1 MDIYITKGLKIF
13 SILLLESHSSLQWIF
28 SLRRT
33 WKETEENK
41 MLFTAR
47 HSSLTTFYLKQ
58 KDKTYLLTMPSLST
72 KI

>member
-33 WKETEENK
+33 
-41 MLFTAR
+41 
-47 HSSLTTFYLKQ
+47 
-58 KDKTYLLTMPSLST
+58 MPSLST